1 MMDIRFT
8 THNAKIPAE
17 MKEYMEGKLG
27 RMEKFFSRILDMQ
40 VAVKT
45 DKKDFVTVEI
55 TADANGVVLRGEQ
68 RDPDLRKAFDLALK
82 VLERRIRR
90 HKEYL
95 IDRAQ
100 LKAHDVSFGY
110 EDTAAQAEPESSY
123 SGVRIEREKVVE
135 PHPMTAKE
143 AALQMELLGHSFF
156 IFVDTDSGH
165 PALVYRREA
174 GGYGLLKIR
183 A

>member
-1 MMDIRFT
+1 M
-8 THNAKIPAE
+8 
-17 MKEYMEGKLG
+17 
-27 RMEKFFSRILDMQ
+27 
-40 VAVKT
+40 
-45 DKKDFVTVEI
+45 
-55 TADANGVVLRGEQ
+55 
-68 RDPDLRKAFDLALK
+68 
-82 VLERRIRR
+82 
-90 HKEYL
+90 
-95 IDRAQ
+95 
-100 LKAHDVSFGY
+100 SFGY